1 MKEEIQMRATI
12 MGVAVMA
19 ATQAFG
25 EVKYTEPFY
34 MPEFSACISREVD
47 GEAFWTCGDER
58 RESAPKD
65 VLWEV
70 RYSDGAIVD
79 TNVMTIGT
87 EPDEGMNDMEGMAA
101 DPYDG
106 FFVITSQSLT
116 SQLEDKANRKRLA
129 HFHSNG
135 QLDQCAEDLRGD
147 LEETF
152 PFLQSYWGMA
162 PKLGGVDVEG
172 IAYEPSAN
180 RLWLGLRGPLVGS
193 NPAVPG
199 GRAVLLKLNNVLTG
213 TNFSYSVDNWSTNA
227 VYLDLGG
234 EGVRDLFY
242 DTATTNLFI
251 LTGKPE
257 GNQAFTDGQ
266 GNTYTNR
273 QACHLL
279 AYKPATGALTYC
291 MRFPQVPT
299 TPTPNGDTCEAEGI
313 CAITLDSVKKLLV
326 TYDSKTNGVYQAFD
340 FPNPATFASPDE
352 SEGKFGM

>member
-1 MKEEIQMRATI
+1 MKTMFTFA
-12 MGVAVMA
+12 VAVMA
-19 ATQAFG
+19 AAQVFAQ
-25 EVKYTEPFY
+25 VKYTEAFY
-34 MPEFSACISREVD
+34 MPEFSACISRTAD

-58 RESAPKD
+58 QLTTPKD
-65 VLWEV
+65 LLWKV
-70 RYSDGAIVD
+70 CFSDGVILAS
-79 TNVMTIGT
+79 NVMNVGT
-87 EPDEGMNDMEGMAA
+87 SPDEGMNDMEAMAA
-101 DPYDG
+101 DQHGG
-106 FFVITSQSLT
+106 FFVLTSQSLT
-116 SQLEDKANRKRLA
+116 SGLEDKANRKRLA

-135 QLDQCAEDLRGD
+135 QLDQYKDNLRGSM
-147 LEETF
+147 ESQFTF
-152 PFLQSYWGMA
+152 LTNYWAMA

-180 RLWLGLRGPLVGS
+180 RLWFGLRGPLVGS

-199 GRAVLLKLNNVLTG
+199 DRAVLLKMNNVLSG
-213 TNFSYSVDNWSTNA
+213 TNFNYASYTWDATP

-251 LTGKPE
+251 LTGKLE
-257 GNQAFTDGQ
+257 ANQSLTDGQ

-340 FPNPATFASPDE
+340 FPDPTTFATPDTR
-352 SEGKFGM
+352 EGFVGQ